1 MKNKIENQGIY
12 ETLVAQ
18 LDRVARHNRQGSI
31 QTKRLVIMKRS
42 NGFVPIWQ
50 MSIVCKSCPTSTES
64 IWSTM

>member
-31 QTKRLVIMKRS
+31 GAVDKAHLAPEI
-42 NGFVPIWQ
+42 
-50 MSIVCKSCPTSTES
+50 
-64 IWSTM
+64 